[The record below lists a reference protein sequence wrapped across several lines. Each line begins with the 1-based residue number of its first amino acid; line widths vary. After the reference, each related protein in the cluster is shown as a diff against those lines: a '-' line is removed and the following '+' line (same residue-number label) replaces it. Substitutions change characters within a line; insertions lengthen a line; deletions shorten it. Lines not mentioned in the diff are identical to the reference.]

1 MLHFSVKS
9 AWVFS
14 QRNVKY
20 KLLYHTVANVCIDS
34 ICNRI
39 MNVSACDY
47 FEIILRNCVP
57 RILFIS
63 SHATRIRCWKTIL
76 VLFSRNM

>member
-1 MLHFSVKS
+1 MLHFSMKI

-20 KLLYHTVANVCIDS
+20 KLLYYTVDNVRIDS

-47 FEIILRNCVP
+47 FEIILRSCVP
-57 RILFIS
+57 RILFIC
-63 SHATRIRCWKTIL
+63 SHTTRIRCLKTIL